1 MRDNDVELANVND
14 RLEFVLNERKRLLEM
29 APQLFDML
37 FNFCHEYFGENFI
50 VETFWEIVK
59 GVLEDLAI
67 ELHNAKK
74 EAENY
79 SVKEELESLKRD
91 ATDFLR
97 ESQNADIREKW
108 KDLGAEDSA
117 REKVGL

>member
-29 APQLFDML
+29 APQLFEML

-50 VETFWEIVK
+50 VETYWEIVK

-67 ELHNAKK
+67 ELHDAKK
-74 EAENY
+74 EAENF
-79 SVKEELESLKRD
+79 SVEEELESLKNSVTKCVTNSGMEIRD
-91 ATDFLR
+91 TC
-97 ESQNADIREKW
+97 EK
-108 KDLGAEDSA
+108 LE
-117 REKVGL
+117 E